1 MNKILFINGSPNKNG
16 NTARL
21 AHLFLKGNDYDTLN
35 LADLKIYSY
44 GQHFADDQY
53 QEVIRAISSHEV
65 IVVGSPMYWHSMS
78 GAVRN
83 VLDRAYGIVMNG
95 QFAGRKLFFLFQGA
109 APTDEQLDAGEY
121 TMSRFASMYGLDYQG
136 MASNSREA
144 VRLAEKL

>member
-21 AHLFLKGNDYDTLN
+21 AHLFLKGHDYDTLN
-35 LADLKIYSY
+35 LVDLKIYSY

-65 IVVGSPMYWHSMS
+65 NVVGSP
-78 GAVRN
+78 
-83 VLDRAYGIVMNG
+83 
-95 QFAGRKLFFLFQGA
+95 
-109 APTDEQLDAGEY
+109 
-121 TMSRFASMYGLDYQG
+121 MYGLDYQG